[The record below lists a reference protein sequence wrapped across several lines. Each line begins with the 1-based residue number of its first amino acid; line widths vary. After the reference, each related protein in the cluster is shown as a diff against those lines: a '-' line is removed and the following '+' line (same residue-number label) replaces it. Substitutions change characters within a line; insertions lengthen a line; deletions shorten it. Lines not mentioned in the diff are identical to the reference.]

1 VKPSAATVW
10 PGNSPS
16 GDPRH
21 TVKLSIQPGFPEILA
36 LAPGTR
42 FMMLPLNLE
51 VNDTAPRRVAGQF
64 GPASNVCLS
73 GLAGGLRGTLG

>member
-10 PGNSPS
+10 PGNSPN

-21 TVKLSIQPGFPEILA
+21 AVKLFIRPGVPEILA
-36 LAPGTR
+36 LATGVR

-51 VNDTAPRRVAGQF
+51 VNNTAPRRQPFFCRPSVTYTACR
-64 GPASNVCLS
+64 PAPL
-73 GLAGGLRGTLG
+73 TLP